1 MQRVAV
7 YVDGFN
13 LYHGLKSKGW
23 SRYYWLDLRRLAENL
38 QGPGQRLVMVRY
50 FTAGVFPELGDPSKP
65 VRQKMYLEAL
75 GTLPDLHIHYG
86 YHAVRERRCSN
97 CGVVQQTYEEKM
109 TDVNIAVE
117 LLGDA
122 QDDAFDSAI
131 VMSGD
136 GDLASPVRVVRD
148 RYPGRRI
155 IVAFP
160 PGRHSSGLR
169 SEATASLTIGRRVL
183 SRSQL
188 PRRITKSDG
197 YVLTR
202 PHGWS

>member
-1 MQRVAV
+1 
-7 YVDGFN
+7 
-13 LYHGLKSKGW
+13 
-23 SRYYWLDLRRLAENL
+23 
-38 QGPGQRLVMVRY
+38 
-50 FTAGVFPELGDPSKP
+50 
-65 VRQKMYLEAL
+65 
-75 GTLPDLHIHYG
+75 
-86 YHAVRERRCSN
+86 
-97 CGVVQQTYEEKM
+97 M

-136 GDLASPVRVVRD
+136 GDLASPVRFVRD

-169 SEATASLTIGRRVL
+169 SEATASFTIGRRVL

-202 PHGWS
+202 PQGWS